1 MRILLAI
8 DGSKAS
14 DAAVTEVARRPW
26 PAGSSVRVL
35 SVAPSLLPA
44 EPLAWYAPG
53 VELDAMEQQGR
64 THAASIVD
72 GAAAR
77 LRSAGL
83 EAETKVL
90 LGHARAIIVEEAEAW
105 PADLIV
111 IGSHGHTAMHRLL
124 LGSVAQYVVAHAP
137 CSVEVVR
144 TGAARARRTSP

>member
-8 DGSKAS
+8 DGSPAS
-14 DAAVTEVARRPW
+14 DAAVAEVARRPW
-26 PAGSSVRVL
+26 PAESSVRVL

-53 VELDAMEQQGR
+53 VDLDAMEQQGR
-64 THAASIVD
+64 THAAAIVD

-77 LRSAGL
+77 LRAAGL
-83 EAETKVL
+83 DVETKVL
-90 LGHARAIIVEEAEAW
+90 LGQARAVLIEEAEAW

-124 LGSVAQYVVAHAP
+124 LGSVAQYVVAHAL

-144 TGAARARRTSP
+144 SGVARARHPLP